1 MKRARLAAIAA
12 LSAIAGVGAFAY
24 VRAADEPTGYVGKG
38 QVVIQTSIGGP
49 ENKLTVGGNI
59 ALEQRGQQ
67 LRIEILSLGIP
78 GAGSTIN
85 ALMTT
90 ELFPPGGFTIVYD
103 RRTQAYSVWS
113 NAKQKYY
120 TNASA
125 TAPASS
131 APLGPVGAAVAAGGN
146 LFSAFSFARS
156 LKDDSAFNVS
166 LGLAGHS
173 TVNGHAATG
182 LNFQYA
188 RTTKGGDAIELHGT
202 FQIADDLD
210 GVPVE
215 VTAAGHSKSIPE
227 SAFRLDFTSLAKQT
241 PPDEDFSVPPG
252 FERVSNIGDVIGRS
266 LPGL

>member
-1 MKRARLAAIAA
+1 VRRLAVAA
-12 LSAIAGVGAFAY
+12 VAATVTAAAVGAFAY

-38 QVVIQTSIGGP
+38 QVVIQTTIGGTD
-49 ENKLTVGGNI
+49 KLTVGGNI
-59 ALEQRGQQ
+59 ALEERGQQ
-67 LRIEILSLGIP
+67 LRIDILSLGIP

-103 RRTQAYSVWS
+103 RKSQAYSVWS
-113 NAKQKYY
+113 NAKQRYY
-120 TNASA
+120 SNASS
-125 TAPASS
+125 TAPETSS
-131 APLGPVGAAVAAGGN
+131 PVGAVGAAVAAGGN

-156 LKDDSAFNVS
+156 LKDDSAFTVS

-173 TVNGHAATG
+173 TVNGHPATG

-188 RTTKGGDAIELHGT
+188 RTTKGGDAIDLHGT

-215 VTAAGHSKSIPE
+215 ITAAGHSKSIPP
-227 SAFRLDFTSLAKQT
+227 SAFRLDFTTLQKAT
-241 PPDEDFSVPPG
+241 PPDEDFEVPAG
-252 FERVSNIGDVIGRS
+252 YSRVNNLGEVIGRS